1 LSNKNLAVGTLIVL
15 VSFVAVALLA
25 EIYLTLQA
33 VNPIAV
39 LAAVTV
45 ALIGI
50 AWLKKT
56 TKH

>member
-1 LSNKNLAVGTLIVL
+1 LSNKNLAVGTVIVL
-15 VSFVAVALLA
+15 VSFVAAALVA
-25 EIYLTLQA
+25 ETYVTLQA
-33 VNPIAV
+33 INPIAA

-56 TKH
+56 AKH